1 MAETRTINVN
11 IKNNADKTAKDFDN
25 LNDSLDETAKANE
38 QVNES
43 FDTGATFA
51 KRYGDAI
58 EPLTTRMG
66 EAEDRL
72 YELALAGD
80 TASQEYQELL
90 TKVGEYR
97 KVQIQTDL
105 AVDGAAT
112 TMTQKLGSALN
123 GATSGFAATQG
134 AMALFGDENQAL
146 EESLLKV
153 QSALAIQQ
161 GVQGLTEA
169 YRELSIGSKLAAA
182 GQAAFTFVT
191 GGATTGLKLFRAALI
206 STGVGALVVGIGLLV
221 ANFDKVK
228 EVLTDVNKGFKEGGL
243 LTKALMISF
252 APLIATVKVFQ
263 KGLKALGI
271 AQGKNAEQ
279 EKADAKR
286 REEEAKADEDRWNDK
301 KDRLNKEYELKRKL
315 AQKEIALAKAKGEET
330 REAERKIITDAIADA
345 EKNAKDDKDKFE
357 EETRDTIDSI
367 QKRIDAKK
375 KAQKVIQKIE
385 AEGIKDRSDLSVV
398 ESQILR
404 NARVNMYTHTFEIER
419 QLEASNKRLNE
430 FRNKETKKWITTTK
444 GDVESLQK
452 DLEIFDAEEVK
463 DNADKLK
470 QKQEDRL
477 NTARKIEDLENS
489 LLKDGIEKELEIN
502 RDKFRRLQED
512 AKKNTKLTAKERAAL
527 KDLYDKQELAQQK
540 VINKKYVDL
549 EKEKNKKIDE
559 EKAKAN
565 QERIDKEDAL
575 FQLELDLMKDRQ
587 MAEIIALSQ
596 SYEAKY
602 LLAQDNAELTKQLEA
617 QFLIDQAAIE
627 DQFRLEKLAKD
638 KEASDKQ
645 KDLIESE
652 RQARLEAIQKGLEY
666 AQQGADAIQQIGD
679 LVFSNK
685 MAKLEE
691 GSKEEEE
698 LARKQFKFN
707 KAMQLGGAIIDAGK
721 AITASLASA
730 PIAIGPVPNPAGIAS
745 LAFAATTSA
754 VNIAKIASTKFESTG
769 DPADTPTPNIDES
782 AAPNFNVVGDSGI
795 NQIAQ
800 LQQQPVQAFVVS
812 GEVTTSQA
820 LDRNR
825 VQNATL

>member
-1 MAETRTINVN
+1 MAEKRTINIDIN
-11 IKNNADKTAKDFDN
+11 SNASEAEKDFKSFN
-25 LNDSLDETAKANE
+25 KAVDETTKSAKNL
-38 QVNES
+38 
-43 FDTGATFA
+43 DATFEEV
-51 KRYGDAI
+51 YGDLQ
-58 EPLTTRMG
+58 PLTTRMG

-80 TASQEYQELL
+80 TASKEYQELL

-169 YRELSIGSKLAAA
+169 YRELSIGSKIAAA

-206 STGVGALVVGIGLLV
+206 STGVGALVVGLGLLI

-243 LTKALMISF
+243 LTKALMIAF
-252 APLIATVKVFQ
+252 APLIATVKLLQ
-263 KGLKALGI
+263 KGLEAIKLL
-271 AQGKNAEQ
+271 QSDQ
-279 EKADAKR
+279 EKAA
-286 REEEAKADEDRWNDK
+286 A
-301 KDRLNKEYELKRKL
+301 
-315 AQKEIALAKAKGEET
+315 
-330 REAERKIITDAIADA
+330 
-345 EKNAKDDKDKFE
+345 
-357 EETRDTIDSI
+357 
-367 QKRIDAKK
+367 
-375 KAQKVIQKIE
+375 
-385 AEGIKDRSDLSVV
+385 
-398 ESQILR
+398 
-404 NARVNMYTHTFEIER
+404 
-419 QLEASNKRLNE
+419 
-430 FRNKETKKWITTTK
+430 
-444 GDVESLQK
+444 LQK
-452 DLEIFDAEEVK
+452 DAETQRLQMIKDIRASQEEAHKRRMAEMAEERRETEQSRVDYAEILRLQGK
-463 DNADKLK
+463 DEKANIFERQDLSSKFWFDRTKDLNDYTNEELKSYRELLAFDKK
-470 QKQEDRL
+470 VAEERKRNYQEYAA
-477 NTARKIEDLENS
+477 ARISAARQIEDIENS
-489 LLKDGIEKELEIN
+489 LLIDGIEKELAIN
-502 RDKFRRLQED
+502 EDKFRRLRED
-512 AKKNTKLTAKERAAL
+512 AKKNTKLTRKERARL
-527 KDLYDKQELAQQK
+527 IELFDEQELAQQK

-549 EKEKNKKIDE
+549 EKEKNAKIDE
-559 EKAKAN
+559 ERDKLN
-565 QERIDKEDAL
+565 QDRIDKEDAL

-617 QFLIDQAAIE
+617 QFLLDQAAIE
-627 DQFRLEKLAKD
+627 DKFRKEKLAKD

-645 KDLIESE
+645 KEIDEKAAQDKADRQNAAIDL
-652 RQARLEAIQKGLEY
+652 AV
-666 AQQGADAIQQIGD
+666 QG
-679 LVFSNK
+679 F
-685 MAKLEE
+685 
-691 GSKEEEE
+691 
-698 LARKQFKFN
+698 
-707 KAMQLGGAIIDAGK
+707 QLI
-721 AITASLASA
+721 
-730 PIAIGPVPNPAGIAS
+730 AGIAE
-745 LAFAATTSA
+745 AFAGEDEKRQKKAFQIKKVADIASATVDGYRA
-754 VNIAKIASTKFESTG
+754 VLSTYAQTPGGPVLKGIAAGIAGSFAALQIANIAKQQFQGGG
-769 DPADTPTPNIDES
+769 DGADVAVSADTGGGEAATPQ
-782 AAPNFNVVGDSGI
+782 FNVVGDSGI
-795 NQIAQ
+795 NQIAQLQ